1 MYRDLN
7 VIKSGGVEL
16 CGLKTSLAP
25 RRQLSQASPKL
36 EKYTFVPY
44 TDQKVDTNI
53 NKVASW

>member
-53 NKVASW
+53 NKVAS